1 MQTDGNLFRPQAVA
15 FKSDNLPSSL
25 LLNGGKHLR
34 TFVWLGVLSFIA
46 ILALLAGS
54 KFKETERARGILK
67 PEGGLQKLPAPR
79 GARVAGIFVEVGQ
92 RVEKGQVLAQLS
104 NYSYDNEGIAKHKN
118 EIARLTE
125 LNELIDDELL
135 IKEEV
140 LARTLRAKQ
149 VEKEGLLA
157 SKQSIRRELNL
168 LAISLKTSER
178 NLRSMETLLENEAIS
193 RFQFDQQQTSHL
205 GLGLQQEELRKNLQT
220 AQRQIDE
227 LDLAEDLAALEVE
240 NTRLRL
246 RNESKRIDYEISHLQ
261 QNTIDNIVAENTGEV
276 VAITIEDGQMIRAG
290 EILFYLLP
298 ENKGLQAEIYV
309 SSRIQGRIEPGQRVM
324 FAYDGFDYQSY
335 GRYEGTV
342 IEIGQVS
349 LDPREHLLPLSQVP
363 PVSTTMFRIVAAL
376 DQEYVEG
383 PDIYRLQ
390 RDMELSA
397 DFVVAEMSLLAFI
410 FKPLL
415 AMRGKIW

>member
-1 MQTDGNLFRPQAVA
+1 MQADRDLFRPQAVA

-25 LLNGGKHLR
+25 LLNGGRHLR
-34 TFVWLGVLSFIA
+34 LFVWLGILSFIA

-67 PEGGLQKLPAPR
+67 PEGGLQKLLAPR
-79 GARVAGIFVEVGQ
+79 GARVAEIFVEVGQ

-104 NYSYDNEGIAKHKN
+104 NYSYDDEGIAKD
-118 EIARLTE
+118 EAELARLLEQAE
-125 LNELIDDELL
+125 LFDDELS

-140 LARTLRAKQ
+140 LGRTLRAKQ
-149 VEKEGLLA
+149 FEKEALLA
-157 SKQSIRRELNL
+157 SKRSIGLELGV
-168 LAISLKTSER
+168 LATSLKSSER
-178 NLRSMETLLENEAIS
+178 NLRSMETLLESKAIS

-205 GLGLQQEELRKNLQT
+205 GLVLQQEELRQNLHA

-227 LDLAEDLAALEVE
+227 LDLAADLAALEAD

-246 RNESKRIDYEISHLQ
+246 SNENRRIEYEISRLQ
-261 QNTIDNIVAENTGEV
+261 QSAIDNIVAENTGEV
-276 VAITIEDGQMIRAG
+276 AAITIDAGQMIRPG
-290 EILFYLLP
+290 QILFYLLP
-298 ENKGLQAEIYV
+298 ENKDLQAEIYV
-309 SSRIQGRIEPGQRVM
+309 SSRIHGRVEPGQRVM
-324 FAYDGFDYQSY
+324 LAYDGFNYQSY

-349 LDPREHLLPLSQVP
+349 LDPREHLLPFPQVP
-363 PVSTTMFRIVAAL
+363 PMSTTMFRIVAAIN
-376 DQEYVEG
+376 QEYVEG

-390 RDMELSA
+390 RDMEFSA
-397 DFVVAEMSLLAFI
+397 EFVVAEMSLLGFI

-415 AMRGKIW
+415 AMKGKIW